1 MATDLNL
8 KIKDLSAQM
17 SETNTEKI
25 DKLDV
30 KETRPVDEKSHFHE
44 STLTLA
50 PTPTPGKISPIELDD
65 TSRESGPTDTP
76 AHFDA
81 NGNFVERHPAELRK
95 LMWRIDLRIIPWI
108 CLLGWLSLFDIGVLG
123 KAKLFG
129 LEKDLGM
136 KGTDFNTLALMSS
149 ITHIIFELP
158 SNLVVTRLRPSIW
171 FPGISPLASF
181 ALSTLM
187 RCRTCGGMGFD
198 DNVERVDTYLC

>member
-25 DKLDV
+25 DQLDA
-30 KETRPVDEKSHFHE
+30 KETGPLDGKTHFHE
-44 STLTLA
+44 SALTLA
-50 PTPTPGKISPIELDD
+50 PTPTPGKNSPIELDD

-81 NGNFVERHPAELRK
+81 DGHFVERHPAELRK
-95 LMWRIDLRIIPWI
+95 LMWRIDLRVIPWI
-108 CLLGWLSLFDIGVLG
+108 CLLSWLSFFDIGVLG

-136 KGTDFNTLALMSS
+136 HGTDFNTLALMSS
-149 ITHIIFELP
+149 ITHIVFELP
-158 SNLVVTRLRPSIW
+158 SNLVVTRVRPSIW
-171 FPGISPLASF
+171 FPGISTLPFF
-181 ALSTLM
+181 AVFKINTL
-187 RCRTCGGMGFD
+187 
-198 DNVERVDTYLC
+198 